1 MCLPDLSRRRAV
13 PELMD
18 SPNLEPERHASAL
31 RALARVNVLSLTAQR
46 VWKRVAG
53 LAANGQVPVRVL
65 DLACG
70 GGDVAVALARR
81 ARRSGLS
88 VEVHGCD
95 RSSFALDQARKHAT
109 QGGVPVRFFQL
120 DVLEASIPKGF
131 DLVCSSLFLHH
142 LTEDQGE
149 AVLRNMAAAGRN
161 LLVQDLVRSRIG
173 YALAVATLRAT
184 TRSDVARI
192 DGERSVRSAFT
203 VPEVREM
210 ARRAGLPGARVNRCW
225 PQRLELTW
233 QATSGRER

>member
-1 MCLPDLSRRRAV
+1 MFLPDLSRRRAV

-18 SPNLEPERHASAL
+18 SPDLEPERHASAL

-46 VWKRVAG
+46 VWKRVEG
-53 LAANGQVPVRVL
+53 LAATGHVPVRVL

-70 GGDVAVALARR
+70 GGDVAVAVARR

-95 RSSFALDQARKHAT
+95 RSSFALDQAREHAV
-109 QGGVPVRFFQL
+109 QKGVPVRFFKL
-120 DVLEASIPKGF
+120 DVLDAPIPTGF
-131 DLVCSSLFLHH
+131 DLICSSLFLHH
-142 LTEDQGE
+142 LTADQGE
-149 AVLRNMAAAGRN
+149 TVLRSMAVACRN
-161 LLVQDLVRSRIG
+161 LLVQDLVRSRFG
-173 YALAVATLRAT
+173 YALAVVTLRAT

-210 ARRAGLPGARVNRCW
+210 ARRAGLAGARVGRCW

-233 QATSGRER
+233 QAPSGSER